1 MNLSKNVKKYFVN
14 ALKGIGFVS
23 SLPNNNLVQE
33 LSEVEISYY
42 LDRSTTTFETIFQDI
57 SKSVKNQ
64 LNKDEQSG
72 DKNLQKFTAFNLK
85 TTELFFNENQF
96 VPGQKKID
104 DKFISSVFGI
114 SDSNIEIATRTIIEQ
129 LITGVKEQKY
139 LTKQEKEEVSN
150 FWTNIRDSE
159 YLADKNPN
167 KPKSSEDYYSQKAIN
182 NMKEKIKND
191 MMNGNQQETDKF
203 LKTIIDNDARIY
215 LEANVVLLKHSESIC
230 IKQGRDPETELQVG
244 DVVLALSQD
253 CQIKQVVTYFQE
265 RSQEQRVIE
274 RKNNQKEVT
283 KENKIGN
290 LIGRE
295 SRKKLAKVN
304 GGLAV
309 YADENKLKSGKQI
322 WRGYKPLYDRIEGF
336 LKNIYRSVQAIG
348 FSEKVMIR
356 KGFLKSIRKKSKG
369 NDDQLPDY
377 TQFWQADIET
387 EIPQEYL
394 NNNSKPMDY
403 AGEFYHETK
412 ARLLADKMRL
422 QRLYAEIAD
431 LQLSDDDT
439 QDLAQEVTFLEGRI
453 ERASRGI
460 EKLQNARTRNDFS
473 DPETQKVFTSK
484 IEDYILDDKL
494 AQAQVQN
501 QDDEQIQ
508 EDAGEQVQEQT
519 QEEQEPIRA
528 TKLFTKEEAIHKSAN
543 DDMIDALNELKA
555 VGNATTVN
563 QRRAKINMAK
573 ELFGQHDDRFNDSQL
588 EGMVDRFL
596 SSKECDCLIN
606 QLSACSQSGL
616 DKKAASGECEINGR
630 IYCNERLKSED
641 YTLRAV
647 DANLEIKNFVVDDI
661 QKNISVAEFHK
672 YNIDEKR
679 SEIIQ
684 GM

>member
-14 ALKGIGFVS
+14 ALRGIGFVS

-150 FWTNIRDSE
+150 FWTIIRDSE

-215 LEANVVLLKHSESIC
+215 LEANVVLLKHSENIC
-230 IKQGRDPETELQVG
+230 IKQGRNPETQLQVG

-336 LKNIYRSVQAIG
+336 LKNIYRPVQAIG

-431 LQLSDDDT
+431 LQLLDEDT

-460 EKLQNARTRNDFS
+460 EKLQNARTKNDFS

-484 IEDYILDDKL
+484 IEDYILDDEL

-528 TKLFTKEEAIHKSAN
+528 TKRFTKEEAIHKSAN

-596 SSKECDCLIN
+596 SKECDCLIN

-616 DKKAASGECEINGR
+616 DKKATSGECEINGR